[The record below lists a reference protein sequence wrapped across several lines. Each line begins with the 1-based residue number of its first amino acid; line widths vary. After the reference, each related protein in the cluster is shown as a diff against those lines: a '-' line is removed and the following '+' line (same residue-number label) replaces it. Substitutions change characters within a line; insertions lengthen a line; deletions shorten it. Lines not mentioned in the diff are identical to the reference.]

1 MATPVLALRAVTGP
15 IPRPLA
21 DAALE
26 LEEFARAGYV
36 LERPVE
42 ADGLRL
48 KPPVSRAPNMPQTS
62 KTAVR
67 NVRTFYS
74 EAARKLRREARAR
87 ALRRQKSFPPARPVT
102 PEV

>member
-1 MATPVLALRAVTGP
+1 MATPVLALRADWP
-15 IPRPLA
+15 NPAALA

-48 KPPVSRAPNMPQTS
+48 KPPVSRAPNMPQTLRNGFVERCPVRVPGRPE
-62 KTAVR
+62 AVEESAFR
-67 NVRTFYS
+67 
-74 EAARKLRREARAR
+74 
-87 ALRRQKSFPPARPVT
+87 
-102 PEV
+102 